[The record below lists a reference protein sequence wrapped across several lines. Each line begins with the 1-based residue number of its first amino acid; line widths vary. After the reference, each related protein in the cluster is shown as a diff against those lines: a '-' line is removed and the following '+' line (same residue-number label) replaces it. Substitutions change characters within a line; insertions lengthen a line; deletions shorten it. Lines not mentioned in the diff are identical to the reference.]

1 MFDTLPD
8 PATYGELTPKE
19 LVTAIRE
26 YHQAEA
32 QMTARKLACIA
43 HLVALR
49 ESLSRLLC
57 MSRVG

>member
-1 MFDTLPD
+1 MSVGGGTIECMFDTLPD

-32 QMTARKLACIA
+32 QMTARKLG
-43 HLVALR
+43 
-49 ESLSRLLC
+49 
-57 MSRVG
+57 RVRWFV